1 MSVLLAS
8 HINAVLTEAVSL
20 DVGGRIYLEGA
31 DNDVEM
37 PYIVYDYTVSG
48 SDATKDILRRD
59 TCEVNVSIYDRDGV
73 ASLELAEDVRSA
85 FMAHATADYPAYSVT
100 DTAFDTYAG
109 QLVEGIYIRT
119 LRFTIKTNK

>member
-8 HINAVLTEAVSL
+8 HINAVLTEAVSEE
-20 DVGGRIYLEGA
+20 VGGRIYLEGA
-31 DNDVEM
+31 YNDVEM

-73 ASLELAEDVRSA
+73 TSLELAEDVRSA
-85 FMAHATADYPAYSVT
+85 FMAHATADYTAYSVT

>member
-8 HINAVLTEAVSL
+8 HINAVLTDAVSE

-37 PYIVYDYTVSG
+37 PYIVYDYTVNG
-48 SDATKDILRRD
+48 ADTTKDILHRD

-73 ASLELAEDVRSA
+73 ASLELAEDVRTA
-85 FMAHATADYPAYSVT
+85 FMNHATADYPAYSVA
-100 DTAFDTYAG
+100 DTVFDTYAG
-109 QLVEGIYIRT
+109 QLVDGIYIRT